1 MRHSLVQLR
10 LRPRASSA
18 GAHGLSREARRL
30 EAHRDGFTV
39 STDPARLD
47 LDLIHGYLTRS
58 YWAGG
63 IPRDVVERSLRNSLC
78 FGVYKGGAQ
87 VGFARAVT
95 DLATFAYLADVFVL
109 EAYRGRG
116 LSKWLLETMLA
127 HPDLQDV
134 RRWHLVTRDAQGLYA
149 QFAFVE
155 PPAGRHMERVRPN
168 PYRTAP
174 A

>member
-1 MRHSLVQLR
+1 MADSEL
-10 LRPRASSA
+10 
-18 GAHGLSREARRL
+18 GGARRQ

-47 LDLIHGYLTRS
+47 LDVIHGYLTES
-58 YWAGG
+58 YWAAG
-63 IPRDVVERSLRNSLC
+63 IPRDVVERSLGHSLN
-78 FGVYKGGAQ
+78 FGLYEGRKQ

-116 LSKWLLETMLA
+116 LAKWLMETILA

-149 QFAFVE
+149 QFAFTE
-155 PPAGRHMERVRPN
+155 PPAGRHMERVRPD
-168 PYRTAP
+168 PYRRTRD
-174 A
+174 